1 MAMDNKT
8 VYGFIL
14 IAIGI
19 AAEITA
25 KYLGINGEIMTAC
38 NGIVAAGLL
47 LIAGIQYQ
55 QNQNKNGGA

>member
-1 MAMDNKT
+1 MAMDQKT

-19 AAEITA
+19 AAEIVA
-25 KYLGINGEIMTAC
+25 KYLGINGDVMTAC

-47 LIAGIQYQ
+47 LIAGLQYQ
-55 QNQNKNGGA
+55 QNKNKEEK